1 MSPEVPM
8 KIRRLTLEVNLNVNV
23 NINFL
28 GKPSWLWPRHLF
40 DWPWGSTYAFLQV
53 LWGSYPIL
61 LICFTY
67 NSQIYLCFGGPVFP
81 EALHDSCFQNF
92 PCCLELIATLST
104 GVWSLNS
111 MSSIRVSAFNLPLFF
126 NCIFKSSTSS
136 PIKLQLI
143 GCHVIYYEYELS
155 RPR

>member
-1 MSPEVPM
+1 MYDMFTWKTVII
-8 KIRRLTLEVNLNVNV
+8 KI
-23 NINFL
+23 
-28 GKPSWLWPRHLF
+28 
-40 DWPWGSTYAFLQV
+40 LQFGQHIDHFFVQHWFV
-53 LWGSYPIL
+53 LWTSCLKLNIYHQYKYIL
-61 LICFTY
+61 SIDCNDVIKMTY
-67 NSQIYLCFGGPVFP
+67 NSQMYLCFGGPVFP

-136 PIKLQLI
+136 PIKP
-143 GCHVIYYEYELS
+143 VYRFS
-155 RPR
+155 RES